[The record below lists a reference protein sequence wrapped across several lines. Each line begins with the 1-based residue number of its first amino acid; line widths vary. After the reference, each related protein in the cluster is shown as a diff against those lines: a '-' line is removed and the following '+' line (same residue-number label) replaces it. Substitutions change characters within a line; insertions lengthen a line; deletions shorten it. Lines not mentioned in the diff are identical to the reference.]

1 MPDLVRGINYPS
13 RTYPSVVAAV
23 THVGAVT
30 GPDYE
35 NAGQIDVVR
44 AAIERLNA
52 QVTDLQRALALKTC
66 EELNL
71 PGPTVG
77 TGADQKLAHS
87 LGIVPT
93 LVIVVEVDP
102 SRGDS
107 HTMKDY
113 VAKDD
118 KEVTIRVTKDA
129 KVRVFVVR

>member
-1 MPDLVRGINYPS
+1 M
-13 RTYPSVVAAV
+13 
-23 THVGAVT
+23 
-30 GPDYE
+30 
-35 NAGQIDVVR
+35 
-44 AAIERLNA
+44 
-52 QVTDLQRALALKTC
+52 
-66 EELNL
+66 
-71 PGPTVG
+71 
-77 TGADQKLAHS
+77 
-87 LGIVPT
+87 PT